1 MNTSNAVRAEI
12 LTQAVPY
19 IKEYTGKYVVA
30 KYGGNAMTDP
40 QLKKSVMQD
49 ILLLQ
54 LVGVKVILVHGGG
67 PEISAMLKKLSI
79 ESHFE
84 NGLRVT
90 DDDTME
96 VVQMV
101 LAGKVNKSLA
111 ADLSALGGRAV
122 GLCGIDGGL
131 IKVHQKNEKLGH
143 VGEIDEINTKILDDL
158 LDGGFI
164 PVISSIGID
173 DDGNPYNIN
182 ADTAAAKIAAAL
194 HAESMVVMS
203 NINGVLRDKDDEN
216 SLISQMSLADAE
228 ELKKSGIIAGGMI
241 PKVDCCTNAVKEG
254 VKKVFIIN
262 GEIPHAILIELLT
275 DEGLGTMFTKQK
287 DRFPAPPGSKG
298 HQPTHKGD
306 SL

>member
-54 LVGVKVILVHGGG
+54 LVGVKIILIHGGG

-122 GLCGIDGGL
+122 GLCGIDGSL

-275 DEGLGTMFTKQK
+275 DEGLGTMFTK
-287 DRFPAPPGSKG
+287 
-298 HQPTHKGD
+298 
-306 SL
+306 

>member
-122 GLCGIDGGL
+122 GLCGIDGDL

-275 DEGLGTMFTKQK
+275 DEGLGTMFTK
-287 DRFPAPPGSKG
+287 
-298 HQPTHKGD
+298 
-306 SL
+306 

>member
-131 IKVHQKNEKLGH
+131 IKVHQKDEKLGH

-203 NINGVLRDKDDEN
+203 NTNGVLRDKDDEN

-275 DEGLGTMFTKQK
+275 DEGLGTMFTK
-287 DRFPAPPGSKG
+287 
-298 HQPTHKGD
+298 
-306 SL
+306 

>member
-30 KYGGNAMTDP
+30 KYSGNAMTDH

-131 IKVHQKNEKLGH
+131 IKVHQKSEKLGH

-275 DEGLGTMFTKQK
+275 DEGLGTMFTK
-287 DRFPAPPGSKG
+287 
-298 HQPTHKGD
+298 
-306 SL
+306 

>member
-131 IKVHQKNEKLGH
+131 IKVHQKSEKLGH

-203 NINGVLRDKDDEN
+203 NINGVRRDKDDEN

-275 DEGLGTMFTKQK
+275 AEGLGTMFTK
-287 DRFPAPPGSKG
+287 
-298 HQPTHKGD
+298 
-306 SL
+306 

>member
-84 NGLRVT
+84 DGLRVT

-143 VGEIDEINTKILDDL
+143 VGEIDEINTKILDHL

-275 DEGLGTMFTKQK
+275 DEGLGTMFTK
-287 DRFPAPPGSKG
+287 
-298 HQPTHKGD
+298 
-306 SL
+306 

>member
-131 IKVHQKNEKLGH
+131 IKVHQKSEKLGH

-182 ADTAAAKIAAAL
+182 ADTAAAKIAATL

-275 DEGLGTMFTKQK
+275 DEGLGTMFTK
-287 DRFPAPPGSKG
+287 
-298 HQPTHKGD
+298 
-306 SL
+306 

>member
-111 ADLSALGGRAV
+111 ADLSALGGKAV

-131 IKVHQKNEKLGH
+131 IKVHQKSEKLGH

-275 DEGLGTMFTKQK
+275 DEGLGTMFTK
-287 DRFPAPPGSKG
+287 
-298 HQPTHKGD
+298 
-306 SL
+306 

>member
-203 NINGVLRDKDDEN
+203 NINCVLRDKDDEN

-241 PKVDCCTNAVKEG
+241 PKVDCCTNAVKEW

-262 GEIPHAILIELLT
+262 GEIPHAILHRT
-275 DEGLGTMFTKQK
+275 AH
-287 DRFPAPPGSKG
+287 R
-298 HQPTHKGD
+298 
-306 SL
+306 

>member
-54 LVGVKVILVHGGG
+54 LVGIKVILVHGGG

-90 DDDTME
+90 DDNTME

-111 ADLSALGGRAV
+111 ADLSALGGKAV

-131 IKVHQKNEKLGH
+131 IKVHKKDEKLGN
-143 VGEIDEINTKILDDL
+143 VGEIDEIDTKILDDL

-173 DDGNPYNIN
+173 DEGNAYNIN

-203 NINGVLRDKDDEN
+203 NINGVLKDKNDEN
-216 SLISQMSLADAE
+216 SLISQISLADAE

-275 DEGLGTMFTKQK
+275 DEGLGTMFTK
-287 DRFPAPPGSKG
+287 
-298 HQPTHKGD
+298 
-306 SL
+306 

>member
-131 IKVHQKNEKLGH
+131 IKVHQKSEKLGH

-216 SLISQMSLADAE
+216 SLISQISLADAE

-254 VKKVFIIN
+254 VKKVSIIN

-275 DEGLGTMFTKQK
+275 DEGLGTMFTK
-287 DRFPAPPGSKG
+287 
-298 HQPTHKGD
+298 
-306 SL
+306 

>member
-40 QLKKSVMQD
+40 KLKKSVMQD

-84 NGLRVT
+84 KGLRVT

-111 ADLSALGGRAV
+111 ADLAALGGRAV
-122 GLCGIDGGL
+122 GLCGIDGVL
-131 IKVHQKNEKLGH
+131 INVHQMDEKLGH

-173 DDGNPYNIN
+173 DEGNPYNIN

-203 NINGVLRDKDDEN
+203 NINGVLKDKDDES
-216 SLISQMSLADAE
+216 SLIKQISLKDAE
-228 ELKKSGIIAGGMI
+228 ELKNSGIIAGGMI

-275 DEGLGTMFTKQK
+275 DEGLGTMFTK
-287 DRFPAPPGSKG
+287 
-298 HQPTHKGD
+298 
-306 SL
+306 

>member
-1 MNTSNAVRAEI
+1 MNASNAVRAEI

-40 QLKKSVMQD
+40 ALKKSVMQD
-49 ILLLQ
+49 ILLLS
-54 LVGVKVILVHGGG
+54 LVGVKVILVHGGR
-67 PEISAMLKKLSI
+67 PEISAMLKRLSI

-84 NGLRVT
+84 KGLRVT
-90 DDDTME
+90 DDATME

-111 ADLSALGGRAV
+111 ANLTALGGKAV

-131 IKVHQKNEKLGH
+131 IKVHKKDEKLGQ
-143 VGEIDEINTKILDDL
+143 VGEIDSINKKILDDL

-173 DDGNPYNIN
+173 NAGNPYNIN
-182 ADTAAAKIAAAL
+182 ADTAAAKIAAAI

-203 NINGVLRDKDDEN
+203 NINGVLKDKDDPD
-216 SLISQMSLADAE
+216 SLIKKITLTDAE
-228 ELKKSGIIAGGMI
+228 ALKKDGTIAGGMI
-241 PKVDCCTNAVKEG
+241 PKVDCCTNAIKEG

-275 DEGLGTMFTKQK
+275 DEGLGTMFTK
-287 DRFPAPPGSKG
+287 
-298 HQPTHKGD
+298 
-306 SL
+306 

>member
-40 QLKKSVMQD
+40 KLKKSVMQD

-84 NGLRVT
+84 KGLRVT

-111 ADLSALGGRAV
+111 ADLAALGGRAV

-131 IKVHQKNEKLGH
+131 IKVHQMDGKLGH

-173 DDGNPYNIN
+173 DEGNPYNIN

-203 NINGVLRDKDDEN
+203 NINGVLKDKDDES
-216 SLISQMSLADAE
+216 SLIKQISLKDAE
-228 ELKKSGIIAGGMI
+228 ELKSSGIIAGGMI

-275 DEGLGTMFTKQK
+275 DEGLGTMFTK
-287 DRFPAPPGSKG
+287 
-298 HQPTHKGD
+298 
-306 SL
+306 

>member
-131 IKVHQKNEKLGH
+131 IRVHQKNEKLGH

-216 SLISQMSLADAE
+216 SLISRMSLADAE

-275 DEGLGTMFTKQK
+275 DEGLGTMFTK
-287 DRFPAPPGSKG
+287 
-298 HQPTHKGD
+298 
-306 SL
+306 

>member
-96 VVQMV
+96 GVQMV

-143 VGEIDEINTKILDDL
+143 VGEIDEINTKILDNL

-275 DEGLGTMFTKQK
+275 DEGLGTMFTK
-287 DRFPAPPGSKG
+287 
-298 HQPTHKGD
+298 
-306 SL
+306 

>member
-54 LVGVKVILVHGGG
+54 LVGVKIILVHGGG

-203 NINGVLRDKDDEN
+203 NINGVLRDKDDES

-275 DEGLGTMFTKQK
+275 DEGLGTMFTK
-287 DRFPAPPGSKG
+287 
-298 HQPTHKGD
+298 
-306 SL
+306 

>member
-54 LVGVKVILVHGGG
+54 LVGVKIILVHGGG

-84 NGLRVT
+84 DGLRVT

-158 LDGGFI
+158 LNGGFI

-216 SLISQMSLADAE
+216 SLISQISLADAE

-275 DEGLGTMFTKQK
+275 DEGLGTMFTK
-287 DRFPAPPGSKG
+287 
-298 HQPTHKGD
+298 
-306 SL
+306 

>member
-111 ADLSALGGRAV
+111 ADLSALGGKAV

-131 IKVHQKNEKLGH
+131 IKVHQKSEKLGH

-203 NINGVLRDKDDEN
+203 NINGVLKDKDDEN

-275 DEGLGTMFTKQK
+275 DEGLGTMFTK
-287 DRFPAPPGSKG
+287 
-298 HQPTHKGD
+298 
-306 SL
+306 

>member
-84 NGLRVT
+84 DGLRVT

-111 ADLSALGGRAV
+111 ADLSALGGKAV

-275 DEGLGTMFTKQK
+275 DE
-287 DRFPAPPGSKG
+287 
-298 HQPTHKGD
+298 
-306 SL
+306 

>member
-1 MNTSNAVRAEI
+1 MNTSNAVRTEI

-275 DEGLGTMFTKQK
+275 DEGLGTMFTK
-287 DRFPAPPGSKG
+287 
-298 HQPTHKGD
+298 
-306 SL
+306 

>member
-203 NINGVLRDKDDEN
+203 NINGVLRGKDDEN

-275 DEGLGTMFTKQK
+275 DEGLGTMFTK
-287 DRFPAPPGSKG
+287 
-298 HQPTHKGD
+298 
-306 SL
+306 

>member
-216 SLISQMSLADAE
+216 SLISQISLADAE

-275 DEGLGTMFTKQK
+275 DEGLGTMFTN
-287 DRFPAPPGSKG
+287 
-298 HQPTHKGD
+298 
-306 SL
+306 

>member
-131 IKVHQKNEKLGH
+131 IKVHQKNKKLGH

-275 DEGLGTMFTKQK
+275 DEGLGTMFTK
-287 DRFPAPPGSKG
+287 
-298 HQPTHKGD
+298 
-306 SL
+306 

>member
-84 NGLRVT
+84 DGLRVT

-131 IKVHQKNEKLGH
+131 IKVHHKNEKLGH

-275 DEGLGTMFTKQK
+275 DEGLGTMFTK
-287 DRFPAPPGSKG
+287 
-298 HQPTHKGD
+298 
-306 SL
+306 

>member
-1 MNTSNAVRAEI
+1 MNASNAVRAEI

-40 QLKKSVMQD
+40 ALKKSVMQD
-49 ILLLQ
+49 ILLLS

-67 PEISAMLKKLSI
+67 PEISAMLKRLSI

-90 DDDTME
+90 DDATME

-111 ADLSALGGRAV
+111 ADLTALGGKAV

-131 IKVHQKNEKLGH
+131 IKVHKKDEKLGQ
-143 VGEIDEINTKILDDL
+143 VGEIDSINKKILDDL

-173 DDGNPYNIN
+173 EEGNAYNIN
-182 ADTAAAKIAAAL
+182 ADTAAAKIAAAI

-203 NINGVLRDKDDEN
+203 NINGVLKDKEDPD
-216 SLISQMSLADAE
+216 SLIKKITLPDAE
-228 ELKKSGIIAGGMI
+228 ALKQDGTIAGGMI

-275 DEGLGTMFTKQK
+275 DEGLGTMFTK
-287 DRFPAPPGSKG
+287 
-298 HQPTHKGD
+298 
-306 SL
+306 

>member
-131 IKVHQKNEKLGH
+131 IKVHQKSEKLGH

-216 SLISQMSLADAE
+216 SLISQISLADAE

-241 PKVDCCTNAVKEG
+241 PKVDCCTNAIKEG

-275 DEGLGTMFTKQK
+275 DEGLGTMFTK
-287 DRFPAPPGSKG
+287 
-298 HQPTHKGD
+298 
-306 SL
+306 

>member
-173 DDGNPYNIN
+173 DDGSPYNIN

-203 NINGVLRDKDDEN
+203 NINGVLKDKDDEN

-275 DEGLGTMFTKQK
+275 DEGLGTMFTK
-287 DRFPAPPGSKG
+287 
-298 HQPTHKGD
+298 
-306 SL
+306 

>member
-241 PKVDCCTNAVKEG
+241 PKVDCCTNAIKEG

-275 DEGLGTMFTKQK
+275 DEGLGTMFTK
-287 DRFPAPPGSKG
+287 
-298 HQPTHKGD
+298 
-306 SL
+306 

>member
-131 IKVHQKNEKLGH
+131 IKVHQENEKLGH

-275 DEGLGTMFTKQK
+275 DEGLGTMFTK
-287 DRFPAPPGSKG
+287 
-298 HQPTHKGD
+298 
-306 SL
+306 